1 MRTLSLVLGLLVLAA
16 CSDVAEVAR
25 TEPVR
30 IVSTTTSPPVTV
42 PTTTVAPTTTTA
54 PTTIPAPAP
63 STPTGC
69 GYETAIRAAFPN
81 DGDWA
86 VSVAWRES
94 RCQSDAVN
102 RAETCAPGGSHAMG
116 IFQMCYPLHA
126 PTFAAAGCSDP
137 LEPSCGIAAAALLYR
152 GSGRSPWRLG

>member
-1 MRTLSLVLGLLVLAA
+1 VRTLPVVLGLLVLAA
-16 CSDVAEVAR
+16 CADVAEAAR

-30 IVSTTTSPPVTV
+30 IVSTTTSSTVTV
-42 PTTTVAPTTTTA
+42 PTTTSAPTTTTFA
-54 PTTIPAPAP
+54 PTTIP
-63 STPTGC
+63 TPPPTTGC
-69 GYETAIRAAFPN
+69 AYETAIRAAFPN

-94 RCQSDAVN
+94 RCQPGAVN

-116 IFQMCYPLHA
+116 LFQMCYPLHA
-126 PTFAAAGCSDP
+126 PTFAAAGCNDP